1 MKPTTLYL
9 GDTLI
14 TKDEAWA
21 GNDGTHAI
29 RPAIFLWDN
38 GNGTAT
44 IMKTSTAGPRQGRK
58 PRAND
63 RRLSPDGRGR
73 GNSLTKSC
81 DAIGDR
87 YGICS
92 MPWSCIQRK
101 MGELSD
107 ADYDWLNDRLDAL
120 GL

>member
-1 MKPTTLYL
+1 MSYST
-9 GDTLI
+9 GDTIL
-14 TKDEAWA
+14 TSDQSWA
-21 GNDGTHAI
+21 GADGTHAN
-29 RPAIFLWDN
+29 RPAIYLWDN
-38 GNGTAT
+38 GDGTAT
-44 IMKTSTAGPRQGRK
+44 IMKTSTSGPRSGRAPK
-58 PRAND
+58 SGHLRIT
-63 RRLSPDGRGR
+63 PDGRGR